1 MSCYSLYA
9 ETIEIELKLLK
20 GINWPKWGFE
30 QPYTVVSTME
40 NDHVQHIKVKIDLS
54 PNDTSITL
62 NNFGKATKDTVIENN
77 LIVRDQAIEIVKIW
91 VNGVLLEL
99 LALQNQ
105 FEFYPKYKKSDW
117 EYANQNQISLPVCRH
132 DTTLF
137 YNGRWQFKFEQPF
150 FRWYND
156 KLMVGLS
163 HINHWVR
170 QLNLG
175 IASDSQMQRL
185 DKLMNQLSQ

>member
-1 MSCYSLYA
+1 MLDYSLHVR
-9 ETIEIELKLLK
+9 TVELDLRLVK
-20 GINWPKWGFE
+20 GTNWPKWNFE
-30 QPYTVVSTME
+30 QPYTVVSTMQ
-40 NDHVQHIKVKIDLS
+40 NDYVQHTKIKIALG

-62 NNFGKATKDTVIENN
+62 NNFGKNAKDTVIENN

-150 FRWYND
+150 FYWYND
-156 KLMVGLS
+156 KLVTGFNSM
-163 HINHWVR
+163 NHWVK
-170 QLNLG
+170 QSHLG
-175 IASDSQMQRL
+175 LANDSQLQRL
-185 DKLMNQLSQ
+185 DKLLDQLSQ

>member
-1 MSCYSLYA
+1 MLDYSLHVK
-9 ETIEIELKLLK
+9 TMELDLRLVK
-20 GINWPKWGFE
+20 GTNWPKWNFE
-30 QPYTVVSTME
+30 QPYTVVSTMQ
-40 NDHVQHIKVKIDLS
+40 NDYVQHTKIKIVLG
-54 PNDTSITL
+54 PNDTNITL
-62 NNFGKATKDTVIENN
+62 NNFGKNAKDTVIENN

-150 FRWYND
+150 FYWYND
-156 KLMVGLS
+156 KLVAGFNSM
-163 HINHWVR
+163 NHWVK
-170 QLNLG
+170 QSHLG
-175 IASDSQMQRL
+175 LADDSQLQRL
-185 DKLMNQLSQ
+185 DKLLDQLSQ